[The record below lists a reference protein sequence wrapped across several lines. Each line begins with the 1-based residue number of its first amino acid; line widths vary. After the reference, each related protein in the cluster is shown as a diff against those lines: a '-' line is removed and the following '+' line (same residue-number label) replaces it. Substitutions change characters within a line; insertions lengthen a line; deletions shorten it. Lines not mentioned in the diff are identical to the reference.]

1 MVLKM
6 KRKFRLL
13 FIALFMFFAG
23 FSQTNAIISGRIID
37 QVTKQSL
44 PFASVTAALKSD
56 GKLHAGTVSKE
67 DGRFILEN
75 IPQGDYILKIA
86 FIGYSEK
93 EIPVLIGKLNSV
105 FDLGKIE
112 LKPQNENLNEVTIEA
127 RKAAVT
133 ANFDKKVFDVS
144 SNVAQTGGSVLDVM
158 KTMPG
163 VSVSQD
169 GKVILRGSDKEVI
182 LMDGKQSSLT
192 GYGNQKGL
200 DNIPASNIEKI
211 EIINNPS
218 AKYDAS
224 GMAGIINII
233 YKKET
238 QIGLN
243 GDIGL
248 NVGIGALSK
257 PKNDLPT
264 QLGSYDYNPK
274 LSPSLNLNYK
284 TRDVNF
290 FLQSEVLGQKKLPNN
305 EFTTRNYTDG
315 RRIVSQVPENR
326 TQIHYI
332 VNGGMDWN
340 INKMNSM
347 TFSVIYDWE
356 RHIDTAQVPF
366 IDLST
371 QKRLRYW
378 NWKEDEITGYMNYA
392 VNFKHKFEQPGH
404 EFRINAQY
412 TKGWEDESYHLNDS
426 SAIRQKGS
434 DATHI
439 LATEHTTGLSFD
451 YVKPLRSGRIETGAK
466 FQNRTLPVEYTIT
479 PGTNSII
486 YPGMGNWSDWGEN
499 ILAGYVNYILEKSKF
514 DIEGGLRAEYTKVY
528 YDISPENIYY
538 KQNDSYDYFEFFPNI
553 RITSKL
559 NARNSVSAYFNRR
572 IDRPGEPE
580 LRIFPKY
587 DDPELLKVGNPYL
600 RPQFTQSFELA
611 YKRIWNSGSVFLSGY
626 YRSINDPFMRVY
638 SIDNSNSN
646 YDIVNKIYQNTGH
659 STNTGFEVLVS
670 QQVSKPWKLSG
681 SINAYENV
689 NDAYQGLLLFPYERS
704 FSIEETSDLS
714 WDFKLNNQILL
725 PKKIQIQLTAIYYSP
740 KNLPQGKQYARSS
753 IDAGFKKAV
762 FKGKGEF
769 TFSASDILN
778 NFGIKQE
785 FTEEGF
791 LALYENYFETQVF
804 RIGLKYKL

>member
-1 MVLKM
+1 
-6 KRKFRLL
+6 
-13 FIALFMFFAG
+13 MFFAG
-23 FSQTNAIISGRIID
+23 FSQSNAIISGRIID
-37 QVTKQSL
+37 QENKQAL
-44 PFASVTAALKSD
+44 PFASVTATLKSD
-56 GKLHAGTVSKE
+56 GKLHAGSVSKE

-75 IPQGDYILKIA
+75 IPQGNYIIKVA
-86 FIGYSEK
+86 FIGYSNK
-93 EIPVLIGKLNSV
+93 EIPVLLGKLNSV

-112 LKPQNENLNEVTIEA
+112 LQPQSETLDEVTIA
-127 RKAAVT
+127 AQKAAVT
-133 ANFDKKVFDVS
+133 ANFDKKIFDVS
-144 SNVAQTGGSVLDVM
+144 SNSAQSGGSVLDVM

-169 GKVILRGSDKEVI
+169 GKVILRGSDKVVI

-233 YKKET
+233 YKKEN
-238 QIGLN
+238 QNGLN
-243 GDIGL
+243 GDVGL
-248 NVGIGALSK
+248 NVGIGALTK

-264 QLGSYDYNPK
+264 QLGSYANNPK

-284 TRDVNF
+284 TRDLNF

-315 RRIVSQVPENR
+315 RKIVSQVPENR

-332 VNGGMDWN
+332 LNGGMDWS
-340 INKMNSM
+340 IDEMNSM
-347 TFSVIYDWE
+347 TVSVIYDWE

-366 IDLST
+366 IDMST

-378 NWKEDEITGYMNYA
+378 NWKEDEITGFMNYA
-392 VNFKHKFEQPGH
+392 VNFKHKFAQPGH

-426 SAIRQKGS
+426 SALRQKGS

-451 YVKPLRSGRIETGAK
+451 YVKPLRSGRVEGGAK
-466 FQNRTLPVEYTIT
+466 FQNRSLPVEYTIT
-479 PGTNSII
+479 PGVNSII

-499 ILAGYVNYILEKSKF
+499 ISAGYVNYILEKPKF

-538 KQNDSYDYFEFFPNI
+538 NQNDSYDYFELFPNI

-559 NARNSVSAYFNRR
+559 NSNNSLSAYFNRR

-600 RPQFTQSFELA
+600 RPQFTQSVELA
-611 YKRIWNSGSVFLSGY
+611 YKYLWNSGSVFLSGY
-626 YRSINDPFMRVY
+626 YRNIKDPFMRVY
-638 SIDNSNSN
+638 SMDTSNPN
-646 YDIVNKIYQNTGH
+646 YDIVNKIYQNTGR
-659 STNTGFEVLVS
+659 SKNSGFELLVS
-670 QQVSKPWKLSG
+670 QQILKSWKLSG

-689 NDAYQGLLLFPYERS
+689 NEAYQGLLLFPYERS

-714 WDFKLNNQILL
+714 WDFKINNQILL
-725 PKKIQIQLTAIYYSP
+725 PKKIQIQATAIYYSP

-753 IDAGFKKAV
+753 IDLGLRKTV
-762 FKGKGEF
+762 FKGKGEL

-785 FTEEGF
+785 FTEAGF
-791 LALYENYFETQVF
+791 SALYENYYETQVF
-804 RIGLKYKL
+804 RIGFKYKL